1 MADGSKTY
9 PKSYP
14 IAYVFTASKSVGFN
28 SRPGESESYCALVPS
43 SPTEA
48 ANNHVRFEVYDF
60 QREGIRNAEGSVDII
75 HARFQNIHIQNWDD
89 FLKDVAKCLKPGGL
103 FMSGEF
109 DISLESPDGR
119 STGVR
124 VIDHM
129 YNQVQ
134 RLMVERGYNPNIG
147 REMEEKLQTIT
158 DSAGHPLFTN
168 VGSHV
173 YTIPVGVDADHPSQ
187 VVREISSLS
196 MDYMRKLA
204 QSLRPFLLSFGQ
216 AQVEVNGL
224 LNEHNYQL
232 ERVRAQLRY
241 RCTWAER
248 RA

>member
-1 MADGSKTY
+1 
-9 PKSYP
+9 
-14 IAYVFTASKSVGFN
+14 
-28 SRPGESESYCALVPS
+28 
-43 SPTEA
+43 
-48 ANNHVRFEVYDF
+48 
-60 QREGIRNAEGSVDII
+60 
-75 HARFQNIHIQNWDD
+75 
-89 FLKDVAKCLKPGGL
+89 
-103 FMSGEF
+103 
-109 DISLESPDGR
+109 
-119 STGVR
+119 
-124 VIDHM
+124 M

-241 RCTWAER
+241 RCAWAER